1 MATYV
6 SGPGVPSAGFDL
18 RLRLFPPVLA
28 LLRGLSVGGVSS
40 FVGGFTTNPGE
51 EDCDEGCLGPDNLS
65 FILSDG
71 EDIRVQ
77 KKVIQVHGRNHGFK
91 KDKRFLL
98 NFKKPICKVIN
109 TSANA
114 HPLSFLC
121 K

>member
-1 MATYV
+1 MVTYV

-51 EDCDEGCLGPDNLS
+51 EGCDEGCLGPDNLS

-71 EDIRVQ
+71 EDIMVQ
-77 KKVIQVHGRNHGFK
+77 KRSFK
-91 KDKRFLL
+91 SMAAIMAL
-98 NFKKPICKVIN
+98 KK
-109 TSANA
+109 AND
-114 HPLSFLC
+114 FC
-121 K
+121 